1 MGEPPGLIDTN
12 IDGNYRFRRFYY
24 EASDTPPRYQQM
36 RLGHAVAASACVPG
50 LFEPVALPDLYE
62 GKTVRLIDGGV
73 HDNQGVAGLLEQ
85 GCTVILVSDA
95 SGQMNADDD
104 PSAGVLGVPLRA
116 NSILQTRIRSAQC
129 QDLEAR
135 RTASLLRGLMFIHLK
150 KDLAVEPVSWGGC
163 LEMPDSDREAPSQ
176 IGLLLPYGILKT
188 VQRGLSGIRTDL
200 DSFSQKEAYALMTS
214 GYRMTDKEFSR
225 TIKGFPTSDER
236 HAWPFLALDP
246 EMKEPHQ
253 ATALLRLL
261 GVARHCAFKV
271 WQLSPTLR
279 VIVYGTL
286 AVLVLSLVWVG
297 IVYREVVVLSVH
309 LGWQD
314 VGIERTLTC
323 GGLAALLASLIVTPL
338 LGKGVMQYMGIVRYG
353 ETVKRL
359 AVGLSLGLVGWLAA
373 AIHLKVF
380 DKLYLK
386 YGRMNSEADN
396 DVWAVS
402 FKRAQDHRH
411 IGDMLILAGEARR
424 DTQRLEAYRA
434 AGLALLEAGQWTL
447 AQEQFEAALRITP
460 SDSLS
465 QTQLHRLASMTPAS
479 RSDTGQA
486 STMRG
491 WQPRQVLLF
500 SGHMIDTPG
509 RNPERF
515 PEKKESVA
523 AQKIAEALDQLGAG
537 PEDLALTQGASG
549 GDLLFLEACNQ
560 RGVRLQLL
568 LPLQEPEFIV
578 RSILPS
584 ANGDKW
590 RDRFDTLKSRLKD
603 APRIMPDELGPLPK
617 GMDPFERCNLW
628 LLYTALAYGI
638 SKVQF
643 ICLWDGGGGDGPG
656 GTAHMYEEVK
666 HRTGQV
672 KWLDSRN
679 F

>member
-1 MGEPPGLIDTN
+1 
-12 IDGNYRFRRFYY
+12 
-24 EASDTPPRYQQM
+24 
-36 RLGHAVAASACVPG
+36 
-50 LFEPVALPDLYE
+50 
-62 GKTVRLIDGGV
+62 
-73 HDNQGVAGLLEQ
+73 
-85 GCTVILVSDA
+85 
-95 SGQMNADDD
+95 
-104 PSAGVLGVPLRA
+104 
-116 NSILQTRIRSAQC
+116 
-129 QDLEAR
+129 
-135 RTASLLRGLMFIHLK
+135 
-150 KDLAVEPVSWGGC
+150 
-163 LEMPDSDREAPSQ
+163 MPDSDREAPSQ
-176 IGLLLPYGILKT
+176 IGPLLPYGILKT

-214 GYRMTDKEFSR
+214 GYRMTDKEFPH

-236 HAWPFLALDP
+236 HAWQFLAIGP

-253 ATALLRLL
+253 STALLRLL
-261 GVARHCAFKV
+261 EVARHCAFKV

-279 VIVYGTL
+279 AIVYGTL
-286 AVLVLSLVWVG
+286 VVLVLSLVWVG

-314 VGIERTLTC
+314 VGIERTLTW
-323 GGLAALLASLIVTPL
+323 GGLAALMASVIVTPL
-338 LGKGVMQYMGIVRYG
+338 LGKGVMQYMGIIRYS

-359 AVGLSLGLVGWLAA
+359 AIGLGLGLVGWLVA

-386 YGRMNSEADN
+386 YGRTNAETDN
-396 DVWAVS
+396 DVWAAS
-402 FKRAQDHRH
+402 FKRAQDHKH
-411 IGDMLILAGEARR
+411 IGDMLVLAGEARR
-424 DTQRLEAYRA
+424 DTQRLEACRA
-434 AGLALLEAGQWTL
+434 VGLALLEAGQWTL

-460 SDSLS
+460 SDSVS
-465 QTQLHRLASMTPAS
+465 QTQFQKLVSMTPAS

-500 SGHMIDTPG
+500 SGHMIDSPG

-549 GDLLFLEACNQ
+549 GDLLFLEACKQ

-568 LPLQEPEFIV
+568 LPLQEPEFIG

-584 ANGDKW
+584 ANGNKW
-590 RDRFDTLKSRLKD
+590 RDRFYTLKSGLKD
-603 APRIMPDELGPLPK
+603 TPRIMPDELGPLPK
-617 GMDPFERCNLW
+617 GLDPFERCNLW

-643 ICLWDGGGGDGPG
+643 ICLW
-656 GTAHMYEEVK
+656 
-666 HRTGQV
+666 
-672 KWLDSRN
+672 
-679 F
+679 